1 MSARIV
7 ATSQPAPWL
16 VERGVRSA
24 EALIVYTARVSNP
37 DNQDNVETGAG
48 LLKYCIRKGHWSI
61 FETASMTVEVA
72 TTRAIAAQLLRHRSF
87 TFQEFSQRYTSVQ
100 FLGLPTVPDA
110 RMQDTKNRQSSLVS
124 EDLDLNDWWVAEAG
138 RVMDEAQVLYEQAL
152 NRGVAKEVARF
163 VLPLATPTKLYMTGS
178 VRSWIHYLTA
188 RLDVATQQEHRY
200 VAERIAE
207 VFADEFPVVTEAIG
221 LAGLVKKIV
230 DHDLGE
236 A

>member
-1 MSARIV
+1 M
-7 ATSQPAPWL
+7 
-16 VERGVRSA
+16 
-24 EALIVYTARVSNP
+24 
-37 DNQDNVETGAG
+37 
-48 LLKYCIRKGHWSI
+48 
-61 FETASMTVEVA
+61 
-72 TTRAIAAQLLRHRSF
+72 
-87 TFQEFSQRYTSVQ
+87 
-100 FLGLPTVPDA
+100 
-110 RMQDTKNRQSSLVS
+110 
-124 EDLDLNDWWVAEAG
+124 
-138 RVMDEAQVLYEQAL
+138 
-152 NRGVAKEVARF
+152 
-163 VLPLATPTKLYMTGS
+163 VLPLATPTRLYMTGS

>member
-1 MSARIV
+1 
-7 ATSQPAPWL
+7 
-16 VERGVRSA
+16 
-24 EALIVYTARVSNP
+24 
-37 DNQDNVETGAG
+37 
-48 LLKYCIRKGHWSI
+48 
-61 FETASMTVEVA
+61 
-72 TTRAIAAQLLRHRSF
+72 
-87 TFQEFSQRYTSVQ
+87 
-100 FLGLPTVPDA
+100 
-110 RMQDTKNRQSSLVS
+110 MQDAKNRQSSLECKDFELS
-124 EDLDLNDWWVAEAG
+124 DWWLAEAG
-138 RVMDEAQVLYEQAL
+138 RVMDDAQTLYDKAL
-152 NRGVAKEVARF
+152 DNGIAKEVARM
-163 VLPLATPTKLYMTGS
+163 VLPLATPTRLYMTGS